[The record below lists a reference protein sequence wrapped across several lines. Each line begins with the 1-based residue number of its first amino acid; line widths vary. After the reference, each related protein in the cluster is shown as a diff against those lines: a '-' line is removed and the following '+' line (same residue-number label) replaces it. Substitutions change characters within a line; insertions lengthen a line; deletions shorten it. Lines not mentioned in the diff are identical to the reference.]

1 MKFTKVDKLPG
12 AAFRSRER
20 CKIQKTLQAFVESN
34 IAIARADMAEKEYAK
49 PRSCQ
54 LTNNKSAK
62 SMRLDH
68 IRAAVRNGEIYLINT
83 LLFEEQ
89 K

>member
-34 IAIARADMAEKEYAK
+34 IAVARVNTAEREYASIK
-49 PRSCQ
+49 ACQ
-54 LTNNKSAK
+54 ATMAKSARE
-62 SMRLDH
+62 MHLDH
-68 IRAAVRNGEIYLINT
+68 VKVVVRGDAVYLINT